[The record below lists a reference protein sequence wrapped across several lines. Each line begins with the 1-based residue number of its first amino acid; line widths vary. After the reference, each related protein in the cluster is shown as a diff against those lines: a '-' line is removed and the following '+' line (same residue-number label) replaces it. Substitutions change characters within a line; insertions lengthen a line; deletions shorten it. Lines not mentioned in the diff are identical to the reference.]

1 MKRIGLLAFLTLA
14 LVMPFAVNT
23 AAAAAVA
30 VASNSTTVYANATS
44 AGTITSF
51 NGGVGT
57 TTNTA
62 ATAWLLADQGGFN
75 STFRN
80 LTGTGVTNSFFS
92 VVASTPLFSATMNSN
107 LFSTGMTPKL
117 IDVTT
122 GKTIALTIDPLT
134 GMYTFGALVS
144 GQVYDLQVAY
154 TIAAKATASVYT
166 TITVA
171 AIPEIEQWAMML
183 IGLFLI
189 AVKVNKSK
197 KSDSQLSHLCA

>member
-30 VASNSTTVYANATS
+30 SNSTTVYANATS
-44 AGTITSF
+44 AGTLNSF

-107 LFSTGMTPKL
+107 LFSTGMTPTL

-134 GMYTFGALVS
+134 GMYTFSALVS

-166 TITVA
+166 TLTVA

>member
-30 VASNSTTVYANATS
+30 SNSTTVYANAAS
-44 AGTITSF
+44 AGTATSF

-62 ATAWLLADQGGFN
+62 ATAWLLADQGGIN

-80 LTGTGVTNSFFS
+80 LTGTGVANSFFS

-107 LFSTGMTPKL
+107 LFSTGMTPTL

-144 GQVYDLQVAY
+144 GQVYDLQIAY
-154 TIAAKATASVYT
+154 TIAATASVYT

-197 KSDSQLSHLCA
+197 KSDSLLI

>member
-30 VASNSTTVYANATS
+30 SNSTTVYANAAS
-44 AGTITSF
+44 AGTATSF

-62 ATAWLLADQGGFN
+62 ATAWLLADQGGIN

-107 LFSTGMTPKL
+107 LFSTGMTPTL

-122 GKTIALTIDPLT
+122 GKTVALTIDPLT

-154 TIAAKATASVYT
+154 TIAATASVYT

>member
-30 VASNSTTVYANATS
+30 SNSTTVYANAAS
-44 AGTITSF
+44 AGTVTSF

-80 LTGTGVTNSFFS
+80 LTGTGVANSFFS

-107 LFSTGMTPKL
+107 LFSTGMTPTL

-122 GKTIALTIDPLT
+122 GKTVALTIDPLT

-154 TIAAKATASVYT
+154 TIAATASVYT

-197 KSDSQLSHLCA
+197 KSDSLLI

>member
-30 VASNSTTVYANATS
+30 VSNSTTVYANATS
-44 AGTITSF
+44 AGTVTSF

-107 LFSTGMTPKL
+107 LFSTGMTPTL

-154 TIAAKATASVYT
+154 TIAAKTASVYT

-197 KSDSQLSHLCA
+197 KSDRQLSHLCA

>member
-30 VASNSTTVYANATS
+30 SNSTTVYANATS
-44 AGTITSF
+44 AGTLTSF
-51 NGGVGT
+51 NKGVGT

-62 ATAWLLADQGGFN
+62 ATAWLLADQGGFS

-107 LFSTGMTPKL
+107 LFSTGMTPTL

-122 GKTIALTIDPLT
+122 GKTFALTIDPLT